1 MLSNRVC
8 GPRWKGKP
16 SMSRDYRLFLDDI
29 RESCEKILRYTQ
41 GMAKVQFEADEKTQD
56 AVVRN
61 LEIIGEAVKH
71 LPEEVRNRCP
81 SVEWRKI
88 AGLRDI
94 VVHHYFGINKD
105 IVWDIVENKVPQL
118 LVQLKQVSFGQNEG
132 VESPGE

>member
-1 MLSNRVC
+1 
-8 GPRWKGKP
+8 
-16 SMSRDYRLFLDDI
+16 MSRDYRLFLDDM

-61 LEIIGEAVKH
+61 LEIIGEVVKH
-71 LPEEVRNRCP
+71 LPEEVRNRHP
-81 SVEWRKI
+81 PVEWRKI

-105 IVWDIVENKVPQL
+105 IVWDVVVNKIPQL
-118 LVQLKQVSFGQNEG
+118 LVQLKQVSFGQDEG
-132 VESPGE
+132 QERSIP